1 VSRNPVRRDTR
12 KHARATLEL
21 PVVVSDAANRVSGGI
36 RFASADVS
44 GGGAFL
50 RSDLLFEV
58 GEILTLEFDLPGGR
72 HVRARGR
79 VVRVSRG
86 QHPQQ
91 DEATEPKEQ
100 GADPAETNGK
110 PRRSSRDRFAG
121 MGVEFVDLSPE
132 DRAAIEAGLA

>member
-1 VSRNPVRRDTR
+1 MSRNPVRRDTR
-12 KHARATLEL
+12 KHPRTTLEL

-36 RFASADVS
+36 LFAAADVS

-58 GEILTLEFDLPGGR
+58 GEVLTLEFDLPGGR

-86 QHPQQ
+86 
-91 DEATEPKEQ
+91 A
-100 GADPAETNGK
+100 GAKASGGGGAPAEKNGTSHT
-110 PRRSSRDRFAG
+110 PARDRFPG
-121 MGVEFVDLSPE
+121 MGVEFVDLTPE
-132 DRAAIEAGLA
+132 DRAAIEEQLS